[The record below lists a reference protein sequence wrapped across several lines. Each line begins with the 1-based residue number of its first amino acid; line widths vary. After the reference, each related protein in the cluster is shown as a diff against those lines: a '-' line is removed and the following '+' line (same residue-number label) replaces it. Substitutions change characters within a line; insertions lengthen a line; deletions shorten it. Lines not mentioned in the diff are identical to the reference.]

1 MLLNEA
7 LAALLVDEVSSN
19 EFLLGD
25 ESYFFDFCEE
35 LGFVDSFIWNG
46 YVPSR
51 SRGMASVEL
60 KTELSSSKEMLNAYS
75 FFVTSI
81 LFELL
86 LIIVIIIMIIKI
98 YIHIMT
104 TSFGS

>member
-1 MLLNEA
+1 M
-7 LAALLVDEVSSN
+7 
-19 EFLLGD
+19 
-25 ESYFFDFCEE
+25 
-35 LGFVDSFIWNG
+35 
-46 YVPSR
+46 PSR

-86 LIIVIIIMIIKI
+86 LIIVIIMIIKI
-98 YIHIMT
+98 YIHIIT